1 MGPPS
6 GNGELVLALFPYL
19 TPPLPPLSRPSSRGC
34 VDDCCIVWNLVGNLL
49 DESFTDPSD
58 LLTPNYGVIYN
69 RKVAARHSGNK

>member
-1 MGPPS
+1 MAS
-6 GNGELVLALFPYL
+6 LFLRYFLTLLHHYHHSLA
-19 TPPLPPLSRPSSRGC
+19 PSSRGC